1 MIKKPAPVPTP
12 SAQEQNLQPTPSQ
25 QFKATPR
32 FTFSSTPKPTPTQ
45 NLPASTPS
53 ATRFTTPARQHE
65 EIIENIESSFED
77 PIQDSIETDN
87 HDLKLDD
94 LSGDDEY
101 KIDDR
106 CPKRRRLSTSS
117 ELPNADD
124 EQEPEENEYP
134 DSLPD
139 SSLPILSSPPAA
151 RRPLS
156 SAAARFLPAPPST
169 PQLPQTAQAFV
180 RPPRFRP
187 PDPSEQSHIDPLPEQ
202 FSPHRRGQKYLA
214 GGLAAEV
221 RDWLVN
227 LEAAVPATVQR
238 RDVPWV
244 VRVEVDEVSGGGR
257 AGIAM
262 VKGRQMHSDGMI
274 NSLRTIKVILAGEG
288 AGNGLQRGSMVEA
301 GKTIGIKAP
310 VWEIVLEGEK
320 WGVGVEWKV
329 LG

>member
-12 SAQEQNLQPTPSQ
+12 LAQEQNPQSPPSQ

-53 ATRFTTPARQHE
+53 ATRFTTPAGQHE
-65 EIIENIESSFED
+65 EIIENIESSD
-77 PIQDSIETDN
+77 PVHDSIETDN
-87 HDLKLDD
+87 HDLELDD
-94 LSGDDEY
+94 LSGDDKY

-106 CPKRRRLSTSS
+106 SPKRRRLSTSS
-117 ELPNADD
+117 ELRNAHD
-124 EQEPEENEYP
+124 EQKPEENECP

-156 SAAARFLPAPPST
+156 SAAARFLPAPSST
-169 PQLPQTAQAFV
+169 LQLPQTAQAFV
-180 RPPRFRP
+180 KPPRFRP
-187 PDPSEQSHIDPLPEQ
+187 PDPSEQAHIDPLPEQ

-227 LEAAVPATVQR
+227 LEAAIPATAQK
-238 RDVPWV
+238 RDDPWV

-262 VKGRQMHSDGMI
+262 VKGRQMHSDGI
-274 NSLRTIKVILAGEG
+274 VDNLRIVKVILAGEG
-288 AGNGLQRGSMVEA
+288 AGSGLQRGSMVEA
-301 GKTIGIKAP
+301 GKTVGIKGP

-320 WGVGVEWKV
+320 WGVGVDWKI
-329 LG
+329 LS